1 MVKMLIFMNYFG
13 LYETIDVF
21 FLTFNSPICYFWYI
35 KDLIMGKFLFFVYI
49 YKYFAFVYEC

>member
-21 FLTFNSPICYFWYI
+21 FNIQ
-35 KDLIMGKFLFFVYI
+35 
-49 YKYFAFVYEC
+49 